1 MSRLV
6 ITRKVGE
13 KITLKSEGQTV
24 ADISIGKVD
33 RNQVRIVVE
42 ADAAVEIIWD
52 DPPKKDKQ
60 KKD

>member
-13 KITLKSEGQTV
+13 KITLKSEGQDV

-42 ADAAVEIIWD
+42 ADADVEILWD
-52 DPPKKDKQ
+52 DPPKKETQ
-60 KKD
+60 KD

>member
-33 RNQVRIVVE
+33 RNQVRVVVE

-60 KKD
+60 KN

>member
-33 RNQVRIVVE
+33 RNQVRVVVE
-42 ADAAVEIIWD
+42 DDTAVEIIWD

-60 KKD
+60 KN

>member
-13 KITLKSEGQTV
+13 KITLKSEGQDV
-24 ADISIGKVD
+24 ADISVGKVD

-42 ADAAVEIIWD
+42 ADVDVEILWD
-52 DPPKKDKQ
+52 DPPKKETQ
-60 KKD
+60 KD

>member
-13 KITLKSEGQTV
+13 KITLKSEGQKV
-24 ADISIGKVD
+24 ADISVGKVD
-33 RNQVRIVVE
+33 RNQVRVVVE

-52 DPPKKDKQ
+52 DSPKKEKQ
-60 KKD
+60 KD

>member
-13 KITLKSEGQTV
+13 KITLKSEGQQV

-33 RNQVRIVVE
+33 RNQVRVVVE
-42 ADAAVEIIWD
+42 ADAEIEIIWD
-52 DPPKKDKQ
+52 DPPKKDKH
-60 KKD
+60 KD

>member
-33 RNQVRIVVE
+33 RNQVRVVVE

-52 DPPKKDKQ
+52 DPPKKGKQ
-60 KKD
+60 KN

>member
-24 ADISIGKVD
+24 ADISVGKVD
-33 RNQVRIVVE
+33 RNQVRVVVE
-42 ADAAVEIIWD
+42 ADTAVEIIWD

-60 KKD
+60 KD

>member
-24 ADISIGKVD
+24 ADISVGKVD
-33 RNQVRIVVE
+33 RNQVRVVVE

-52 DPPKKDKQ
+52 DPPKKDKH
-60 KKD
+60 KD